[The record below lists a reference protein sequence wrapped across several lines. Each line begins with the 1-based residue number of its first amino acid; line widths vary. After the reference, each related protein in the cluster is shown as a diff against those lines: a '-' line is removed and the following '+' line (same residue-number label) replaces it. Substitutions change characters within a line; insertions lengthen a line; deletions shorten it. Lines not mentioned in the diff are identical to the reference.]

1 MKKDKLLY
9 GSEVNMALSKTI
21 SIKLP
26 INIFNKIDDIASE
39 RKRKKTD
46 ILKEALELYIDEWSD
61 YKIAAQR
68 LKNPSDEILTEEEF
82 LNDLKEDLG
91 WKI

>member
-1 MKKDKLLY
+1 
-9 GSEVNMALSKTI
+9 MALSKTI

-39 RKRKKTD
+39 RKREKTD

>member
-1 MKKDKLLY
+1 MT
-9 GSEVNMALSKTI
+9 LSKTI

-26 INIFNKIDDIASE
+26 INIFSKIDDIASE

-46 ILKEALELYIDEWSD
+46 ILKEALETYIDEWSD

-68 LKNPSDEILTEEEF
+68 LKDPSDEILTGEEF

>member
-1 MKKDKLLY
+1 MT
-9 GSEVNMALSKTI
+9 SSKTI

-26 INIFNKIDDIASE
+26 INIFSKIDDIASE

-46 ILKEALELYIDEWSD
+46 ILKEALETYIDEWSD

-68 LKNPSDEILTEEEF
+68 LKDPSDEILTGEEF

>member
-1 MKKDKLLY
+1 MKKDKLSY
-9 GSEVNMALSKTI
+9 EGEVKMTLSKTI

-26 INIFNKIDDIASE
+26 INIFSKIDDIASE

-46 ILKEALELYIDEWSD
+46 ILIEALEMYIDEWSD

-68 LKNPSDEILTEEEF
+68 LKDPSDEILTGEEF

>member
-1 MKKDKLLY
+1 MT
-9 GSEVNMALSKTI
+9 LSKTI

-26 INIFNKIDDIASE
+26 INIFSKIDDIASE

-46 ILKEALELYIDEWSD
+46 ILKEALEMYIDEWSD

-68 LKNPSDEILTEEEF
+68 LKDPSKD
-82 LNDLKEDLG
+82 G
-91 WKI
+91 AR